1 MSVNVLQ
8 YNELVGEINTLRN
21 TTLPNAI
28 ATTTATATTAG
39 TNCGAALSMQNAC
52 KQANYGIRLTC
63 SLQMEP
69 WDCTNWAA
77 IPSINAVNGFQVCD
91 VSASEAAG
99 QLRCGAT
106 CTWIVPPG
114 VTTARFQVW
123 GAGAGSHNMCCCGGG
138 MWGGSGAY
146 ASVILPVTP
155 GSSYTICAGC
165 AQCCFMQDAGPTAGA
180 GSPSWVTGPGLCNF
194 CADGGEPSPYCWLQR
209 ATGRPGSGMCVIMNA
224 QNYTNKVNKGTSYGW
239 CMCGGGGFCWGNQCS
254 GRDAIPFTTSCR
266 TWYGCVTNPARGC
279 HFVIGAPGMF
289 NSANFGSNYNR
300 ADRRQEYDGAS
311 NEFCLILTHPPI
323 VNLTCETCTWG
334 ACAGATCRGCFGNV
348 RCGVFPFPSR
358 GGRATMVGGGCDNMG
373 GGYGAAG
380 MVCVQWNME

>member
-1 MSVNVLQ
+1 MSVNVLE
-8 YNELVGEINTLRN
+8 YNEFADDINTLRN
-21 TTLPNAI
+21 TTLPNAR
-28 ATTTATATTAG
+28 TATAVTATAAG
-39 TNCGAALSMQNAC
+39 ANCGGALSLQNAC

-63 SLQMEP
+63 NLQMEP

-77 IPSINAVNGFQVCD
+77 IPSITPLDGFRVCD
-91 VSASEAAG
+91 VSGSEAPN

-123 GAGAGSHNMCCCGGG
+123 GAGAGSHNNCCCGGG

-146 ASVILPVTP
+146 SSVILPVTP
-155 GSSYTICAGC
+155 GNSYTICAGC
-165 AQCCFMQDAGPTAGA
+165 AMCCMMQEAGPTQGA
-180 GSPSWVTGPGLCNF
+180 GSSSWVTGPGLCNF
-194 CADGGEPSPYCWLQR
+194 CADGGEPSPYCWLLR
-209 ATGRPGSGMCVIMNA
+209 ATGRPGSGQCVVMNA
-224 QNYTNKVNKGTSYGW
+224 QNFQNKVNKGTNYGW
-239 CMCGGGGFCWGNQCS
+239 CMCSGGGLCWGNTCS

-289 NSANFGSNYNR
+289 NSANFGGSYNR

-334 ACAGATCRGCFGNV
+334 ACAGATCAGCFGNV
-348 RCGVFPFPSR
+348 RCGVFPWPSR
-358 GGRATMVGGGCDNMG
+358 GGRATMVGGGCENRG

-380 MVCVQWNME
+380 MVCVQWNRE